1 MAREDAH
8 TMRCRLRGVACSF
21 DSLITGALPT
31 ASSPEWGLAGPK
43 EEVARVVPLVL
54 SKDKTASRGSKRWRE
69 LFYRVGRVAGIAEPG
84 SSPVLMGRTLAALV
98 EHDRDA
104 CAAALEHGLAA
115 RAVRFL
121 WEGLLHAIKVTLS
134 CSWSMLLQVVAL
146 SRPLLRLYRTAE
158 GLSSGQLVSKV
169 KVRVAAGKAHTLLLE
184 TTFRGKPGVAFD
196 ARKWFEG
203 LMSNPTIRA
212 AIMIP
217 GLGLLVALS
226 LDAYYNFGH
235 FDEKEAVEHVLTH
248 AEVKK
253 LMAVMA

>member
-1 MAREDAH
+1 M
-8 TMRCRLRGVACSF
+8 
-21 DSLITGALPT
+21 
-31 ASSPEWGLAGPK
+31 
-43 EEVARVVPLVL
+43 PLVL
-54 SKDKTASRGSKRWRE
+54 SKDQTASRGSKRWRD

-115 RAVRFL
+115 RAVRFLSGRGLDL

-217 GLGLLVALS
+217 GLCLIPDL
-226 LDAYYNFGH
+226 
-235 FDEKEAVEHVLTH
+235 
-248 AEVKK
+248 
-253 LMAVMA
+253 

>member
-1 MAREDAH
+1 
-8 TMRCRLRGVACSF
+8 
-21 DSLITGALPT
+21 
-31 ASSPEWGLAGPK
+31 
-43 EEVARVVPLVL
+43 L
-54 SKDKTASRGSKRWRE
+54 S
-69 LFYRVGRVAGIAEPG
+69 
-84 SSPVLMGRTLAALV
+84 
-98 EHDRDA
+98 HDRDA

-115 RAVRFL
+115 RAVRFLSGRGLDL

-217 GLGLLVALS
+217 GLCLLVALS

-235 FDEKEAVEHVLTH
+235 FDEKEAVEHVLKH
-248 AEVKK
+248 AEVSTPVRPAPRPGPLARVRARFPRLLAAAGCRACALALFLLYIPPGIAMVHLPSSARWFLVQRRKRCTPRPCVAGPCSVA
-253 LMAVMA
+253 AV